1 MRREFVHEG
10 LGYVLRV
17 PEVMTE
23 LGVDRLSRSR
33 GETHGELNVLCGM
46 PATRSA
52 DGHIHQA
59 RFNLTSTTAR
69 TAVAKVLAAR
79 SNAADIDWL
88 DLLEDL
94 CRRVLAAERAGDP
107 VSKVGALPMEL
118 RESYRLDPVLPQD
131 QVTILYADG
140 GTGKSTLACAIAV
153 SVETGVAV
161 IAGWIPRR
169 ARVLY
174 LDWEAG
180 RASIN
185 RRVRGIAL
193 GAHIPELVTLDHMD
207 CRRRGPLPG
216 FAEDVARLVD
226 RERYGLVVVDS
237 IGMAS
242 GTSSDGADANET
254 AVRLFGAFGYLGT
267 TVLAI
272 DHVNKADADDVTKK
286 SRPYGSVYKANLA
299 RATYELRRSPQ
310 SSTLGV
316 YHTKANDSALQPPV
330 SLAIEYGDDG
340 SITYTREE
348 ALPIELT
355 TSLPLHDRIAALLA
369 EEHLTAEQIAD
380 ELLVKANV
388 VRSILS
394 RHSRRFNRLPSGV
407 WEVIP
412 NAS

>member
-1 MRREFVHEG
+1 VRREFCKEG

-46 PATRSA
+46 PGTRSA

-69 TAVAKVLAAR
+69 SSVAKVLAAR
-79 SNAADIDWL
+79 SNAPDIDWL

-94 CRRVLAAERAGDP
+94 CRRVLAAEREGDP
-107 VSKVGALPMEL
+107 VSKVGGLPMEL
-118 RESYRLDPVLPQD
+118 RESYRLDPVMPQD
-131 QVTILYADG
+131 QATILYGDG
-140 GTGKSTLACAIAV
+140 GSGKSTLACALSV

-161 IAGWIPRR
+161 IPGWIPRR

-185 RRVRGIAL
+185 RRVRGIAM
-193 GAHIPELVTLDHMD
+193 GSHIPELVTIDHMD
-207 CRRRGPLPG
+207 CRRRGPLSG

-226 RERYGLVVVDS
+226 REQYGLVVIDS

-242 GTSSDGADANET
+242 GTSSEGADANES

-272 DHVNKADADDVTKK
+272 DHVNKGDADDPTRK
-286 SRPYGSVYKANLA
+286 SRPYGSVYKSNLA
-299 RATYELRRSPQ
+299 RATYELRRSASA
-310 SSTLGV
+310 SSIGI

-330 SLAIEYGDDG
+330 SLQVEYGCDG
-340 SITYTREE
+340 TITYQREE
-348 ALPIELT
+348 ALPLDLT
-355 TSLPLHDRIAALLA
+355 RSLPLHERIAALLA
-369 EEHLTAEQIAD
+369 DNRLSSEDIAEELEA
-380 ELLVKANV
+380 KPGV
-388 VRSILS
+388 VRAILS
-394 RHSRRFNRLPSGV
+394 RHARRFNKLPSGL
-407 WEVIP
+407 WEVIS